1 LVIKLSSL
9 FKKLAMKTWLCFS
22 FEHFSYK
29 PGGKNEKC
37 IKSSGAFG
45 ITAGLHCTQQVSN
58 YSLKY

>member
-1 LVIKLSSL
+1 
-9 FKKLAMKTWLCFS
+9 MKTWLCFS
-22 FEHFSYK
+22 FEHFSCK
-29 PGGKNEKC
+29 AEGKKKKEKG